1 MQKNNCT
8 LGSGG
13 ISDHLPD
20 KDRWVSLSNFLVQT
34 AGAYLGFFSMK
45 HALEYWYSPLDGM
58 LVVHRRVTP
67 SSMML
72 VPIYTPSERG
82 TKWSNVPCLKKTTR
96 QARLEP

>member
-13 ISDHLPD
+13 ISDHFPD

-45 HALEYWYSPLDGM
+45 HALEYW
-58 LVVHRRVTP
+58 
-67 SSMML
+67 
-72 VPIYTPSERG
+72 
-82 TKWSNVPCLKKTTR
+82 
-96 QARLEP
+96 